1 MAGKTKKI
9 NVKMIIDTEF
19 NNAKTQIDNITSG
32 LSKVKAP
39 QSLTKDIK
47 AISSGLQSF
56 KNGLQDIQD
65 FKLTNKNFNAF
76 EQKISNLPE
85 VLKKAQENLNKIKTS
100 LPKVIKEVSAKQKD
114 ALAKLNK
121 MTNYTFDPKLTGKQ
135 ALGENATE
143 EDLRKYKKLK
153 TELTR
158 VTNQLTFLT
167 QMSSEVNRLDNSFEN
182 FNGTIEVSKNALKE
196 AQTQLNYF
204 NQQEASNSIKNLANR
219 FLGLSAVAYIGRQAF
234 QQFKTTIV
242 ELDKDLTAIAAVTGK
257 TREQMWGMVD
267 TYNEM
272 AQELGTTTQ
281 QIAQSAKLYYQ
292 QGRTQSEVTDLV
304 KQTAI
309 LATTAEIDY
318 TAATNYL
325 TAAIN
330 GYNIAADEAYKVT
343 DSWSALAAASAVDV
357 KELAVAMSKV
367 ASLAAASGV
376 ELETASAFLSKMLE
390 TTREAPENLG
400 TALKTI
406 ISRFQDLKMSEEELE
421 DGVDANQVEKA
432 LKSAGVELR
441 DSLGQFR
448 DFDDVLMDL
457 SKVWDGL
464 SINTQKYIA
473 TIAAGSR
480 QQSRFIAL
488 VSDYERNLELI
499 DIAQDSTGA
508 STAQF
513 NIFLTGLQASFN
525 RLKAAWE
532 GFYTSFEQGPSLFS
546 AILDIL
552 AGLLN
557 TLTTF
562 GPLNS
567 SLVITL
573 GAVAIKLVAN
583 AAAYKLSQ
591 KAIEAETAA
600 KIANIEA
607 TEAAT
612 TAEGKAA
619 IAKLKT
625 TQIIAA
631 NAGVWSKTAGT
642 VLSTIAPYA
651 GYIAIIGAVVVGLI
665 AAVTWQE
672 RHIKKLKEEKEALQ
686 AQSTQMQQSVRSIQ
700 SLKEE
705 YITAA
710 KAGEDLSVIQQKLE
724 DSFPDL
730 AAEIDL
736 TSASLRE
743 GTKAL
748 DDYTLQMAKISAG
761 TALAA
766 IAKDREIFEQS
777 LSHSVAYQDTT
788 YRRNGKDYSY
798 EEYEAAFRDSYAS
811 EKEFQLALEGDASI
825 VGWFINMPDGTRLG
839 PFKQGYEAYDA
850 AKEYELDSFKP
861 DATDVAKLVAYFDL
875 EAEIND
881 KSLEESA
888 KAALENFYKTQ
899 KENSEYFD
907 QVKDENGEI
916 TYSLN
921 ETGIEAGWAIVEKS
935 DEYLKALVEEYL
947 NAGFDLENASKMANN
962 ALSKFWAGDGYLS
975 REEFDLL
982 SKILPKDLAEKLD
995 EYFSNAEEE
1004 LQTRIENLYDGA
1016 GSSKVQGYLDQIVQN
1031 SGTKGAQAFLDAFE
1045 QKIEEGTD
1053 QEFLSAIANLNG
1065 VELSNGDFTI
1075 NQDSILAAA
1084 GDTMASFELMSE
1096 VIENFG
1102 TEGEEVQVVLKAL
1115 SQSINGLGLETEEV
1129 ANGPLNDMVSIWDDL
1144 EKAITDGVDE
1154 ITKQQL
1160 ITELGLSEE
1169 DFYFDETTAMDK
1181 LPYDTALKW
1190 AKAHQE
1196 IALEKTRNNIASL
1209 ELKKT
1214 EIESELQMLRTTGS
1228 TNDATAARYN
1238 LAAAT
1243 RAAELAE
1250 KGLSAEEDALYL
1262 SMKAKAAEADAAAA
1276 EYDKQ
1281 RIAQLEKES
1290 TAIDEQLS
1298 QAKSREKILESS
1310 TFAENYFSNAI
1321 DGTNDAL
1328 DKQKEALE
1336 NSKKALEDQKKAL
1349 EDARDAAKDYADMLA
1364 DAIKNRLEKEL
1375 EKAESAVENYYD
1387 ALNQALEELIDNA
1400 TDELDKLQ
1408 QAAEDVQNLAEENAD
1423 ALQEQADLVIDFY
1436 NKQIEAIQ
1444 AKIDASQEEADAL
1457 ERLQKL
1463 QEARDAYEQA
1473 KQKTRLVLIE
1483 GAGWRFRTDKDA
1495 LTEAGESLATT
1506 ETENQNELL
1515 EQQIEALE
1523 NIKAKW
1529 EEIAENIGKATSELE
1544 KTANFQ
1550 AFLESRSPDQ
1560 LDDLYNQFA
1569 GSVGQNNA
1577 LFENALQAQNKYEEQ
1592 NNANA
1597 EGTLAWQI
1605 AQWQQAQEQAEL
1617 DQNQFDILTD
1627 PNAKAVEELKQ
1638 QLLQQLGS
1646 ASGES
1651 IQNVLSNGLQITIEN
1666 AEKVNAINDTLDALE
1681 ELLNKMDMTSEEIAE
1696 YNNIQ
1701 NMVGQAS
1708 LEALLEGG
1716 SVYGQLENEINE
1728 IISLNDQISFIESQ
1742 ISVLQ
1747 GQIDA
1752 LDDNIN
1758 SVKDTI
1764 KDGVKTTGDY
1774 ITSAAGDIVDAIGNM
1789 KVEVNMSSPYG
1800 SIRTPADIPQAAV
1813 GGVQDEG
1820 EYLRV
1825 HGTKNRPELVLN
1837 NSQAAG
1843 LFKFIDSLTRM
1854 PSILASL
1861 PSLAKNESSQT
1872 INNEEGLSFQN
1883 CVFEIKTD
1891 SDNLEGLISDLKRQ
1905 VPFK

>member
-9 NVKMIIDTEF
+9 NIKMVIDTEI
-19 NNAKTQIDNITSG
+19 NNAKNQIDKLVQGISQIQGPKKVTKSFEDITSKLG
-32 LSKVKAP
+32 TLKKS
-39 QSLTKDIK
+39 
-47 AISSGLQSF
+47 
-56 KNGLQDIQD
+56 LQDIQD
-65 FKLTNKNFNAF
+65 FKITDKNFSQF
-76 EQKISNLPE
+76 EKKINKLPQT
-85 VLKKAQENLNKIKTS
+85 LKKLETSLEKIKQSNQELFTTT
-100 LPKVIKEVSAKQKD
+100 VSKKNNLLQQ
-114 ALAKLNK
+114 LN
-121 MTNYTFDPKLTGKQ
+121 NLVGGTFNSKLTGKE
-135 ALGENATE
+135 ALGADATE
-143 EDLRKYKKLK
+143 
-153 TELTR
+153 
-158 VTNQLTFLT
+158 NQLRQYKTLK
-167 QMSSEVNRLDNSFEN
+167 SEFTKVNNQLNAIASTDSEINRLSQAFNSLNSSVSVGEK
-182 FNGTIEVSKNALKE
+182 GLDEVRRQLNQIE
-196 AQTQLNYF
+196 AQK
-204 NQQEASNSIKNLANR
+204 ASDSINSLTAR
-219 FLGLSAVAYIGRQAF
+219 FLSFTAVVYVGRQALN
-234 QQFKTTIV
+234 QFRTTLTS
-242 ELDKDLTAIAAVTGK
+242 LDEDLTAIAAVTGK
-257 TREQMWGMVD
+257 TREQMWEMVD

-272 AQELGTTTQ
+272 AFELGTTTQ
-281 QIAQSAKLYYQ
+281 QIAQASKLYYQ
-292 QGRTQSEVTDLV
+292 QGRTQSEVTELV

-318 TAATNYL
+318 TTATDYL

-357 KELAVAMSKV
+357 NELAVAMSKV
-367 ASLAAASGV
+367 ASLAAASGL

-421 DGVDANQVEKA
+421 DGVNANDVEKA

-441 DSLGQFR
+441 DSIGQFR

-464 SINTQKYIA
+464 SVNTQKYIA

-499 DIAQDSTGA
+499 DIAQDSAGA

-525 RLKAAWE
+525 RLTSAWE
-532 GFYTSFEQGPSLFS
+532 GFYTSFNQGPSLIS
-546 AILDIL
+546 WTIDLMAN
-552 AGLLN
+552 LLN
-557 TLTTF
+557 TLADF
-562 GPLNS
+562 GPLSTTVVFGLNA
-567 SLVITL
+567 VIL
-573 GAVAIKLVAN
+573 KLVAS
-583 AAAYKLSQ
+583 AAAYKLSTV
-591 KAIEAETAA
+591 AIEEERNA
-600 KIANIEA
+600 KIQAIITNNALSESLKAQTIALVESA
-607 TEAAT
+607 TAT
-612 TAEGKAA
+612 
-619 IAKLKT
+619 KT
-625 TQIIAA
+625 SAVSWLA
-631 NAGVWSKTAGT
+631 NAKNLLATA
-642 VLSTIAPYA
+642 SP
-651 GYIAIIGAVVVGLI
+651 YIAIGALVVGLTAGI
-665 AAVTWQE
+665 ISLATAQE
-672 RHIKKLKEEKEALQ
+672 RHIKKLKEETAALQ
-686 AQSTQMQQSVRSIQ
+686 AQANQINQSIRTLK
-700 SLKEE
+700 SLEE
-705 YITAA
+705 QYE
-710 KAGEDLSVIQQKLE
+710 KAVASGEDLSLMQETLIDQFPELAGKIDLVTDSVAKVREEFKKYEKEQSKLSAQSALQALDSELELEIAQFNQLADQSRKVKQRTKYVSPENKVAVGTETIVYYEYDGKIFDTKKELIDYLKNTELDLDYSQIVNVTNYLTFDYENLSSGVQAAVSDFVKDNFSEIIDSEGNIKQESFKIVDEIVEKTEQASKEIQENLSNSLLKNKSAEEIEKYANNLIEKYYNSNYDINNEELFLLQSIFGTEEQWEEYSRGLSDTVEGLIKSFTSYTSIFGDNEGVKKALE
-724 DSFPDL
+724 DLGTKSISSLGVSGTQSLLQLLEEADNAQQWNEIYNGALQLAESFSVLGDAAQGLDISDILSATEDADTASEMAKQLLSL
-730 AAEIDL
+730 AKNTELTAEETNALAEAYAYLLSYIDNATTAFTDIDNITSNFYEL
-736 TSASLRE
+736 QEEAADAIDATAGVAGDKFNELVQEANSYGLSLKFVVNENRKYVISEESMLQLLEAKKQALLEELDIQIAHEEAVLANMKASQLENETTSEKVEATNTATKSASLYAIALGTVAKVMSFIMGEDASFVDFLIQQAQSFNKAADSITYDTEVTDEQIAAQETLVEALKAQRE
-743 GTKAL
+743 GLA
-748 DDYTLQMAKISAG
+748 TLTPTI
-761 TALAA
+761 
-766 IAKDREIFEQS
+766 KDNS
-777 LSHSVAYQDTT
+777 
-788 YRRNGKDYSY
+788 
-798 EEYEAAFRDSYAS
+798 
-811 EKEFQLALEGDASI
+811 
-825 VGWFINMPDGTRLG
+825 
-839 PFKQGYEAYDA
+839 
-850 AKEYELDSFKP
+850 
-861 DATDVAKLVAYFDL
+861 DAT
-875 EAEIND
+875 
-881 KSLEESA
+881 
-888 KAALENFYKTQ
+888 
-899 KENSEYFD
+899 
-907 QVKDENGEI
+907 
-916 TYSLN
+916 
-921 ETGIEAGWAIVEKS
+921 
-935 DEYLKALVEEYL
+935 
-947 NAGFDLENASKMANN
+947 
-962 ALSKFWAGDGYLS
+962 GD
-975 REEFDLL
+975 
-982 SKILPKDLAEKLD
+982 
-995 EYFSNAEEE
+995 N
-1004 LQTRIENLYDGA
+1004 
-1016 GSSKVQGYLDQIVQN
+1016 
-1031 SGTKGAQAFLDAFE
+1031 
-1045 QKIEEGTD
+1045 TD
-1053 QEFLSAIANLNG
+1053 
-1065 VELSNGDFTI
+1065 
-1075 NQDSILAAA
+1075 
-1084 GDTMASFELMSE
+1084 
-1096 VIENFG
+1096 
-1102 TEGEEVQVVLKAL
+1102 
-1115 SQSINGLGLETEEV
+1115 
-1129 ANGPLNDMVSIWDDL
+1129 
-1144 EKAITDGVDE
+1144 
-1154 ITKQQL
+1154 
-1160 ITELGLSEE
+1160 
-1169 DFYFDETTAMDK
+1169 
-1181 LPYDTALKW
+1181 
-1190 AKAHQE
+1190 
-1196 IALEKTRNNIASL
+1196 
-1209 ELKKT
+1209 
-1214 EIESELQMLRTTGS
+1214 
-1228 TNDATAARYN
+1228 
-1238 LAAAT
+1238 
-1243 RAAELAE
+1243 
-1250 KGLSAEEDALYL
+1250 
-1262 SMKAKAAEADAAAA
+1262 
-1276 EYDKQ
+1276 
-1281 RIAQLEKES
+1281 
-1290 TAIDEQLS
+1290 
-1298 QAKSREKILESS
+1298 
-1310 TFAENYFSNAI
+1310 
-1321 DGTNDAL
+1321 
-1328 DKQKEALE
+1328 
-1336 NSKKALEDQKKAL
+1336 ALEDQKKALEKSKDALEKQKQAL
-1349 EDARDAAKDYADMLA
+1349 EDARDAAKDYANTLA

-1408 QAAEDVQNLAEENAD
+1408 QAAEEAQDLAEENAD

-1436 NKQIEAIQ
+1436 DKQIEAIQ

-1550 AFLESRSPDQ
+1550 VFLESRSPDQ

-1605 AQWQQAQEQAEL
+1605 SQWQQAQEQAEL

-1716 SVYGQLENEINE
+1716 SVYNQLEDEINE
-1728 IISLNDQISFIESQ
+1728 IVYLNDQILIIEGQ

-1747 GQIDA
+1747 GQIDT
-1752 LDDNIN
+1752 LNNNIN

-1764 KDGVKTTGDY
+1764 NDGVTTTGEY
-1774 ITSAAGDIVDAIGNM
+1774 ITTAADDIVDAIGNI
-1789 KVEVNMSSPYG
+1789 KVEVNVPKVIGTSPFDRINFAG
-1800 SIRTPADIPQAAV
+1800 AAEV